1 MKYYKPLVKSFS
13 DEVLFV
19 LEQQKQDANF
29 SKYIRT
35 ILTERYLDESVT
47 ITSLIKKFKN
57 ISVFQTDLLWDTISL
72 KLTISPIIE
81 LKQAYDLIEHM
92 PIDYLV
98 RITQN
103 CKHES
108 LKEYAKIV
116 CYNKQLELE
125 EELGIDKIDYEKY
138 KDDEASIKKKRVK
151 QVKR

>member
-81 LKQAYDLIEHM
+81 LKQARHM
-92 PIDYLV
+92 I
-98 RITQN
+98 
-103 CKHES
+103 
-108 LKEYAKIV
+108 
-116 CYNKQLELE
+116 
-125 EELGIDKIDYEKY
+125 
-138 KDDEASIKKKRVK
+138 
-151 QVKR
+151 

>member
-1 MKYYKPLVKSFS
+1 MKKPVVKNFS
-13 DEVLFV
+13 EEVLFA
-19 LEQQKQDANF
+19 LESQKQDEKF
-29 SKYIRT
+29 TKYVRT
-35 ILTERYLDESVT
+35 ILTERYLDDKVT
-47 ITSLIKKFKN
+47 ISSLVKRFKRANITS
-57 ISVFQTDLLWDTISL
+57 FQKDLLWDTISL

-138 KDDEASIKKKRVK
+138 KDDEALIKKKRVK